1 MSCCRDHS
9 WLGAGRSCIHT
20 SRVPETQSPSK
31 AQGLLVFSL
40 TEAHVVLFLLLSLCR
55 EGQETGL
62 AAGLG
67 AVDRDPPTP
76 ASSSLCLLALCSV
89 CYDPCCLGSGPSSE
103 FGREQHPA
111 ESSPKAPLSPGS
123 QATLVLGQ
131 LLWSQALPQNFL
143 LFYWGTVCDH
153 AWSSLGPAPVP
164 GKPPRAGR
172 GRQLSGICHL
182 GGGWPGS
189 HPGQLAWSPHPS
201 PTTSPCPNGSV
212 SDSSYGL
219 VSGGQRTSTGT

>member
-1 MSCCRDHS
+1 MQR
-9 WLGAGRSCIHT
+9 GAGN
-20 SRVPETQSPSK
+20 
-31 AQGLLVFSL
+31 
-40 TEAHVVLFLLLSLCR
+40 
-55 EGQETGL
+55 GL

-89 CYDPCCLGSGPSSE
+89 CNDPCCLGSGPSSE

-111 ESSPKAPLSPGS
+111 ESSPK
-123 QATLVLGQ
+123 
-131 LLWSQALPQNFL
+131 
-143 LFYWGTVCDH
+143 
-153 AWSSLGPAPVP
+153 VP
-164 GKPPRAGR
+164 PPRAARPHLCWANPFGADPFPRTSCSSVGGPFVITRGPLWARLLCLESLPGR
-172 GRQLSGICHL
+172 GGRRQLSGICHL
-182 GGGWPGS
+182 GGGRPGS

-201 PTTSPCPNGSV
+201 PTTSPCPSGSV